1 MGQFGFGQSVK
12 RKEDPRLLT
21 GRGQFID
28 DISLRHQAH
37 AHILRSPHPHAEMKI
52 VYITA
57 AQRAPGV
64 IAVLTGADLASDSIT
79 GVPSL
84 YSPPAPAGVS
94 AADWDMVKP
103 PFPALAQGRVRL
115 VGDAVAL
122 VLADTREQARDAAE
136 LIEVDYQPLP
146 SVTSTAAAAAPGAPV
161 LWPQAPGNICF
172 QWQDGDPEPVDQAF
186 EAAAHVVQLDVINNR
201 VVLAAIETRG
211 VLAQFNPDDG
221 RFTLYATTQNPHGL
235 KKQLAPILGVAE
247 HRMHVKVGDV
257 GGGFGGKNGL
267 IPEQILM
274 LWAARRIGRPVKWIA
289 DRSEAFLT
297 DYAGRDNVTRG
308 ELALDAQGKF
318 LAMRVSILASM
329 GAYLANKSALSPT
342 MFASA
347 HSGTYSTPLIHIA
360 VTGVFANVTA
370 TDPYRG
376 AGRPEAIYI
385 LERLI
390 DQAAS
395 DIGIDRIELR
405 RRNLIPVSAMPF
417 DTPLGLRYDSG
428 DFANNIDDA
437 LRISAWTDF
446 ENRRNAS
453 AAAGKLRGIGLANY
467 IERTAGNWSEI
478 AGLRLDAD
486 GSATALVGSVSN
498 GQGTETA
505 FSQLVADRL
514 GLHIDDVTVIE
525 GDTDLIVDGKG
536 TGGSA
541 AIAVAGAALSMATDD
556 AIDKARVVA
565 AHLLEATA
573 DDVEFSAERGFS
585 IVGTDR
591 SVALAEVARAAH
603 NVEALA
609 DGLLPGLLGNGYSK
623 RPNSTYPNGCHVC
636 EIEIDRD
643 TGALKII
650 AYVMV
655 HDVGKVLNPL
665 LVEGQLQGGV
675 GQGLGQAAF
684 ENCVYEDLTGQL
696 LSASFMDYCIPRA
709 DDLPEF
715 VLHLNET
722 PSPTNPLGVKGC
734 GESGAAGAPPALIN
748 AVVDALSPLGRC
760 HVDMPITAEGL
771 WRIINASS
779 ANR

>member
-28 DISLRHQAH
+28 DISMRHQAH
-37 AHILRSPHPHAEMKI
+37 AYILRSPHSHAEMKI
-52 VYITA
+52 TDITA
-57 AQRAPGV
+57 AQSAPGV
-64 IAVLTGADLASDSIT
+64 IAVLTGAELAEDAIT

-84 YSPPAPAGVS
+84 YSPPVPPGVNP
-94 AADWDMVKP
+94 ADWDIVKP

-115 VGDAVAL
+115 VGNAVAL
-122 VLADTREQARDAAE
+122 VVAESREQARDAAE
-136 LIEVDYQPLP
+136 MIEVDYQPLP
-146 SVTSTAAAAAPGAPV
+146 SVTSTSAAAAPGAPII
-161 LWPQAPGNICF
+161 WPQAAGNVCF
-172 QWQDGDPEPVDQAF
+172 QWQDGDR
-186 EAAAHVVQLDVINNR
+186 EAVERVFDHAAHVVGLDVINNR

-211 VLAQFNPDDG
+211 VVADFNPDDG

-267 IPEQILM
+267 IPEQILL
-274 LWAARRIGRPVKWIA
+274 LWAARRIGRPVKWVA

-308 ELALDAQGKF
+308 ELALDAHGKF
-318 LAMRVSILASM
+318 LAMRVSLVANM

-347 HSGTYSTPLIHIA
+347 HSGIYATPHIHVA

-376 AGRPEAIYI
+376 AGRPEATYI
-385 LERLI
+385 LERII

-395 DIGIDRIELR
+395 EIGIDRIELR
-405 RRNLIPVSAMPF
+405 RRNLIPISAMPF

-428 DFANNIDDA
+428 DFAKNLDDA
-437 LRISAWTDF
+437 LHLSDWAGF
-446 ENRRNAS
+446 EQRRRF
-453 AAAGKLRGIGLANY
+453 AAGAGKLRGIGLANY

-514 GLHIDDVTVIE
+514 GLHFDDINVIE

-541 AIAVAGAALSMATDD
+541 SIAVAGAALMMATDD
-556 AIDKARVVA
+556 AIDKARLVA

-573 DDVEFSAERGFS
+573 TDLEFSADHGFS

-591 SVALAEVARAAH
+591 CVTLAEVARAAH
-603 NVEALA
+603 NAEALP
-609 DGLLPGLLGNGYSK
+609 DSILPGLLGNGYSK

-650 AYVMV
+650 TYVMI

-665 LVEGQLQGGV
+665 LVAGQMQGGV
-675 GQGLGQAAF
+675 VQGLGQAAF
-684 ENCVYEDLTGQL
+684 ENCVYDDANGQM

-709 DDLPEF
+709 DDLPDF
-715 VLHLNET
+715 VLQLNET
-722 PSPTNPLGVKGC
+722 PSPTNALGVKGC
-734 GESGAAGAPPALIN
+734 GESGSTGAPPALVN
-748 AVVDALSPLGRC
+748 AVADALSALGPCR
-760 HVDMPITAEGL
+760 VDMPITAEGL
-771 WRIINASS
+771 WRTINNA
-779 ANR
+779 AADH